1 VRTRAALFRGT
12 DQPLRIAEVA
22 LAEPEADGVLIAMT
36 AAGICGSDLHVI
48 KGEWE
53 RPTPMVLGHE
63 GAGRV
68 EAVGDQVTSLTVG
81 DPVIV
86 SWAPSC
92 QECGSCRRGRPAAC
106 SKLRAAISAGTLVDG
121 TTGLSQDGLIVY
133 RMTTVG
139 AFADHVL
146 VPERAAIKIPDGVP
160 LEHAALLGCA
170 ALTGVGAVQNAAR
183 FEAGGSAV
191 VIGAG
196 AVGQFIVQGLR
207 IAEASEIVAV
217 DPTAQR
223 REQALELGATAA
235 VDPSDLRQLVRSR
248 AEGFDY
254 AFDAVGGATTART
267 AFDAVHNGGIGV
279 LVGMGPPGQRLD
291 LDPLDLITQEKTLIG
306 SMYGSGEPKAMTERL
321 LAYLA
326 DGRLQIES
334 MIGDRFVLDQ
344 INDAVDSALD
354 GKGGRALVTMR
365 RSEPH
370 LPGRNE
376 RSADAGR
383 DCK

>member
-1 VRTRAALFRGT
+1 MRTRAALFEGVG
-12 DQPLRIAEVA
+12 QPLSVA
-22 LAEPEADGVLIAMT
+22 AVDLAEPEGDGVLISMA

-63 GAGRV
+63 GAGHV
-68 EAVGDQVTSLTVG
+68 VAVGDEASTLRVG
-81 DPVIV
+81 DPVII

-92 QECGSCRRGRPAAC
+92 QGCGSCLRGRPAAC
-106 SKLRAAISAGTLVDG
+106 SKLRAAIGAGTLVDG
-121 TTGLSQDGLIVY
+121 TTGLSQNGSTVY

-183 FEAGGSAV
+183 VEPGCSAV

-207 IAEASEIVAV
+207 IAGATEILAI
-217 DPTAQR
+217 DPTPQR
-223 REQALELGATAA
+223 RAQALELGATAA
-235 VDPSDLRQLVRSR
+235 ADPSELGTLITAR

-254 AFDAVGGATTART
+254 SFEAVGGAATLRT
-267 AFDAVHNGGIGV
+267 AFDAVHNGGSTV
-279 LVGMGPPGQRLD
+279 LVGMGPPGQTFG
-291 LDPLDLITQEKTLIG
+291 LDPLELITQEKTITG
-306 SMYGSGEPKAMTERL
+306 SMYGSAEPPAMTERL
-321 LAYLA
+321 LGYLA
-326 DGRLQIES
+326 DGRLQLGS
-334 MIGDRFVLDQ
+334 MVGERFALEE
-344 INDAVDSALD
+344 INEAIASGLN
-354 GKGGRALVTMR
+354 GRGGRALVTM
-365 RSEPH
+365 
-370 LPGRNE
+370 E
-376 RSADAGR
+376 R
-383 DCK
+383 